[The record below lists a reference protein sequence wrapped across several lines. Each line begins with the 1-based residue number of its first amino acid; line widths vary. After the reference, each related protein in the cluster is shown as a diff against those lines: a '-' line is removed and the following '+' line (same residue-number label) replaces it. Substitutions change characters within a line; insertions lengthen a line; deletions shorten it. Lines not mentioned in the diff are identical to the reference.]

1 MNKNIL
7 KEKYMGQH
15 TWFLKSK
22 ELYLKQNELYDK
34 LDKFENNEIYLDD
47 LELLQINTE
56 IDEIDEQNDTEYH
69 DLFRTGKRNEDSTY
83 TDDVIFSKKECFEW
97 IDKPENCVSFKNT
110 VFDTDEQEKINR
122 EYSINKLNEFWDKYP
137 DGVIYFG

>member
-1 MNKNIL
+1 
-7 KEKYMGQH
+7 MGQH

-22 ELYLKQNELYDK
+22 ELYLKQNELYEK

-47 LELLQINTE
+47 LDVLQINTE
-56 IDEIDEQNDTEYH
+56 IDEIDEQNDAEYH
-69 DLFRTGKRNEDSTY
+69 DLFRTGKRNEDNTY
-83 TDDVIFSKKECFEW
+83 TNDVIFSRKECFEW
-97 IDKPENCVSFKNT
+97 INKTENYVSFKNT
-110 VFDTDEQEKINR
+110 VFETDEQEKINR

>member
-1 MNKNIL
+1 
-7 KEKYMGQH
+7 MGQH

-22 ELYLKQNELYDK
+22 ELYLKQNKLYDK
-34 LDKFENNEIYLDD
+34 LDKFEKNEIYLDD

-56 IDEIDEQNDTEYH
+56 IDEIDEQNDAEYH
-69 DLFRTGKRNEDSTY
+69 DLFRTGKRNEDGTY
-83 TDDVIFSKKECFEW
+83 TDNVIFSKKECFEW
-97 IDKPENCVSFKNT
+97 IYKPENCVSFKNT

>member
-1 MNKNIL
+1 
-7 KEKYMGQH
+7 MGQH

-97 IDKPENCVSFKNT
+97 INKPENLVSFKNCHWE
-110 VFDTDEQEKINR
+110 TDEQEEINR
-122 EYSINKLNEFWDKYP
+122 KYCIKKLNEFWDKYP
-137 DGVIYFG
+137 NGVIYFG

>member
-1 MNKNIL
+1 
-7 KEKYMGQH
+7 MGQH

-56 IDEIDEQNDTEYH
+56 IDEIDKQNDAEYH
-69 DLFRTGKRNEDSTY
+69 DLFRTGKRNEDNTY

-97 IDKPENCVSFKNT
+97 IDKHENCVSFKNT
-110 VFDTDEQEKINR
+110 VFDTDEQVAKYKERGLKR
-122 EYSINKLNEFWDKYP
+122 LKQFWKDYP
-137 DGVIYFG
+137 NGVIYFG

>member
-1 MNKNIL
+1 M
-7 KEKYMGQH
+7 
-15 TWFLKSK
+15 
-22 ELYLKQNELYDK
+22 KQNELYDK

>member
-1 MNKNIL
+1 
-7 KEKYMGQH
+7 MGQH

-56 IDEIDEQNDTEYH
+56 IDEIDEQNNAEYH
-69 DLFRTGKRNEDSTY
+69 DLFRTYKRNEDGTY
-83 TDDVIFSKKECFEW
+83 ADDVIFSKKECFEW
-97 IDKPENCVSFKNT
+97 IDKSENCVSFKNT

-122 EYSINKLNEFWDKYP
+122 EYSINKLNEFWDTYP
-137 DGVIYFG
+137 DGVIYFGVS

>member
-1 MNKNIL
+1 
-7 KEKYMGQH
+7 MGQH

-56 IDEIDEQNDTEYH
+56 IDEIDEQNDAEYH

-97 IDKPENCVSFKNT
+97 IDKPENYVSFKNT

>member
-69 DLFRTGKRNEDSTY
+69 DLFRTGKHNEDNTY

-97 IDKPENCVSFKNT
+97 INKPENCVSFKKT

-122 EYSINKLNEFWDKYP
+122 EYSINKLNKFWDKYP